1 MLEDLY
7 PPLPTTVLDNVI
19 AIYLYGSVARK
30 QNDDNSD
37 YDVLLCIE
45 DCSDEKY
52 FELKNIIEKAYKDT
66 KYEFSLYQLSTIKL
80 LYNKGSYFLWHLKME
95 AIPLF
100 EKNSELSDLLKTL
113 PKYSNTLEDFKEY
126 YDILQDIKLSMSE
139 GDYLE
144 EYELSILATIARNT
158 CIGLCY
164 LLNNMDFGRI
174 TPVIK
179 CKEIFGSK
187 IPFSV
192 EDYINLY
199 NFRINYNR
207 QKQVELVSANK
218 SYIIQWIINL
228 ERLLSLASSIKE
240 IK

>member
-218 SYIIQWIINL
+218 
-228 ERLLSLASSIKE
+228 
-240 IK
+240 